1 MIRPSLLVLTGL
13 LALAA
18 CNAAET
24 APSTTEPGEPAAT
37 ATLGADIEGV
47 RNGETVLNVGQTLH
61 IALSSNATT
70 GYQWTVSGAEGSI
83 LEPIEPTGQEATD
96 PHPAGMVGVGGQT
109 HWRFKAERAGLAT
122 LNFAY
127 ARAWERNTPPA
138 ETATYRIVVR

>member
-1 MIRPSLLVLTGL
+1 MIRPSLLGLTSL

-24 APSTTEPGEPAAT
+24 TTRPAEPAAT
-37 ATLGADIEGV
+37 ATPVADIEGV
-47 RNGETVLNVGQTLH
+47 RNGETVLTVGQTLH
-61 IALSSNATT
+61 IALPSNATT
-70 GYQWTVSGAEGSI
+70 GYQWSVAGVEGSP
-83 LEPIEPTGQEATD
+83 LTPIEPTGQEATD

-109 HWRFKAERAGLAT
+109 HWRFTAERAGSAT
-122 LNFAY
+122 LTFAY